1 MTMLGIVR
9 FAGKWVFYYIV
20 VPLVRYIPVSI
31 AYKLATILGVINYY
45 LFKENRK
52 IIRQNMKEVL
62 KGKSDRE
69 IERLVKLN
77 FINHAKA
84 NVEIIL
90 LPKIDEKLLAQRLD
104 FHGFENIEEAL
115 KRGRGIIFS
124 LGHMGIY
131 YLAGAI
137 TNMKGCVMNDIAQ
150 DVAQLKAGRIE
161 KKMLMKKL
169 DTYKKVISGK
179 IIHKDKQLDLLL
191 EIIRILK
198 KNEGISLFIDAKPN
212 QNDPVIEFLGKK
224 TYISS
229 GTVAIAMR
237 TGCAIIPNVTLR
249 MPGNRW
255 YIRAEKS
262 VEITKTGNVEEDL
275 KKALI
280 KCTTFLEKYILEY
293 PEQWHHWRVFHQR
306 WVRDE

>member
-1 MTMLGIVR
+1 MPILGIAR
-9 FAGKWVFYYIV
+9 YAGKWIFYYII

-62 KGKSDRE
+62 KGKSDGE
-69 IERLVKLN
+69 IKKLVKLN

-90 LPKIDEKLLAQRLD
+90 LPRIDEKLLAQKLD
-104 FHGFENIEEAL
+104 FYGLENIEDAL
-115 KRGRGIIFS
+115 RRGKGIIFS

-137 TNMKGCVMNDIAQ
+137 TNMKGCIMNDIAQ
-150 DVAQLKAGRIE
+150 DVTQLKASRLE
-161 KKMLMKKL
+161 KKMLVKKL
-169 DTYKKVISGK
+169 DTYKQGISGK

-191 EIIRILK
+191 EIIQILK
-198 KNEGISLFIDAKPN
+198 RNEGISLFIDAKPN

-229 GTVAIAMR
+229 GTAAIAMR

-249 MPGNRW
+249 MPGDRW

-262 VEITKTGNVEEDL
+262 VEIAKTGNVEENL
-275 KKALI
+275 KEALT
-280 KCTTFLEKYILEY
+280 KCTNFLEKYVLEY
-293 PEQWHHWRVFHQR
+293 PEQWHHWRIFHQR